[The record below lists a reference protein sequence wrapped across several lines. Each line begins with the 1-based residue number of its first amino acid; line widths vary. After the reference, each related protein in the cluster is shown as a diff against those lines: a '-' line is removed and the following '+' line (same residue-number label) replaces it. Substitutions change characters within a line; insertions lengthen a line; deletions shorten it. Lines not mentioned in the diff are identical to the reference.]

1 VCLVLRKDEAASVIT
16 PQLEALG
23 RAAHG
28 RVRYA
33 NEPTHTNVMFSFEEL
48 FAGDV
53 DAIADRIAEQ
63 HLEKLFLT
71 KNTEWE
77 SEREYRFIV
86 RSPAEYEYVDVSNA
100 LVAVCRGPESARESE
115 HALRYFANEFGVAI
129 GYVEW
134 DHNAPRLLGRPLK
147 P

>member
-1 VCLVLRKDEAASVIT
+1 
-16 PQLEALG
+16 
-23 RAAHG
+23 
-28 RVRYA
+28 
-33 NEPTHTNVMFSFEEL
+33 MFSFEEL

-115 HALRYFANEFGVAI
+115 HALRYFANEFGGSDRLRRVGSQRA
-129 GYVEW
+129 E
-134 DHNAPRLLGRPLK
+134 APRSPTQALRAALRLPCG
-147 P
+147 